1 MNNNMNQT
9 PNTGNGYPQSQQ
21 PYPQSAYSQS
31 QQPYPQ
37 SGYPQSQQPYPQSN
51 IPYPMSG
58 YAEKKKSSPMKIII
72 ISLVAVLIVALA
84 TTLIVVLQNKEQG
97 IDPPPTLPLIDDR
110 FGTIILISKNGSTIN
125 GQPANIDFFEENG
138 KSYLKLEDISST
150 AGYDFV
156 REDDTVKLLSQLEL
170 AIIEVGSTKV
180 TLQDQTTKATSS
192 VEILKAPFEK
202 NGDVYVYSRDLS
214 IFLKNTNVSYN
225 SATDSV
231 EIRISDGMGGGGP
244 GGQPPMGGGPMPQGG
259 QPYMGGQMPQN
270 GQVQYEAQPQQSA
283 PLAQTENNAETE
295 KTGKT
300 ATPHQNPPDAQPP
313 QN

>member
-1 MNNNMNQT
+1 MNQT

-21 PYPQSAYSQS
+21 PYPQSA
-31 QQPYPQ
+31 
-37 SGYPQSQQPYPQSN
+37 YPQSQQPYPQSN

-84 TTLIVVLQNKEQG
+84 TTLIVVLQNKGGDNVVPPHPIE
-97 IDPPPTLPLIDDR
+97 IDE
-110 FGTIILISKNGSTIN
+110 IIISISKNGCTIN
-125 GQPANIDFFEENG
+125 GQPANIDFFVENK

-192 VEILKAPFEK
+192 VEILKAPFKK
-202 NGDVYVYSRDLS
+202 NGDVYVYSRDLA

-225 SATDSV
+225 FATDSV

-244 GGQPPMGGGPMPQGG
+244 GGQPPMGGGPMPPCG
-259 QPYMGGQMPQN
+259 QLYMGGQMPQN